1 MFERKG
7 VVKISLDGSMDE
19 AKKEVLVEA
28 ALENGAVDFEEST
41 SDEGA
46 TELEVCSLCCSVVLQ
61 SHSGPVLLRTPGP
74 IPVD

>member
-46 TELEVCSLCCSVVLQ
+46 TELEVC
-61 SHSGPVLLRTPGP
+61 
-74 IPVD
+74 